1 MHLPTRRL
9 TAVACAAALHAAHA
23 QTPAPDPT
31 VMPTLTV
38 TATLAEQ
45 DARTAPATVS
55 VIGRDELQQRNAID
69 LLEAL
74 RDLPGFTYSPRQVG
88 GRKTIALRGLEGK
101 HTLTLI
107 DGRRISPTDDVV
119 GHSDYQ
125 YGWLPVSAIERIE
138 VIRGPMS
145 ALYGSEALG
154 GVINIITRKAMD
166 RWAGSASLS
175 GTVTEGESGAGGGA
189 SVFATGPL
197 AKGLLLRVN
206 AEWSRTDPVADPED
220 PRHSEIEGRENRTA
234 GLGLVLQL
242 APGQHLEGGWT
253 AARELRLYDSVS
265 GTRAYTNRYDV
276 DRDHAHLTWT
286 GRWGGTRSQ
295 LRVYRS
301 AIDVLNAR
309 TNGVAP
315 TRPQHLQDEV
325 IDGHVGLRLGAH
337 QLTVGG
343 EWRREELVNAGL
355 TGGRDDATHKA
366 LFLQDE
372 LPLGSHAMLTAGLRV
387 DHHQRFGTEA
397 SPRAYLVWEPTKA
410 LVVKGGW
417 GHAFKAPTLKQ
428 ISPNYV
434 GAEGPH
440 TFLGNADVKPES
452 ADSAEVSVDWT
463 QGAWNLR
470 GSLFRTDVKDLI
482 TTRLLSVAG
491 TRRTFIYDNINRARI
506 SGLEAGL
513 RWSIVPALTASLDLT
528 LLRAKDRSTGKDLAD
543 RPETS
548 AATQLAWRGGDG
560 WSARVGGAYT
570 GAQTD
575 STGVRLPSYWLWNA
589 GLGKRLSAH
598 LGLRAGVENL
608 GNLRLA
614 ERSASFGHA
623 ERARRVFVSLAAEL

>member
-1 MHLPTRRL
+1 MPPL
-9 TAVACAAALHAAHA
+9 TQGLSAVACAAVLRAAHA
-23 QTPAPDPT
+23 QTPAPEPT

-55 VIGRDELQQRNAID
+55 VIGRDGLQQRNAID

-154 GVINIITRKAMD
+154 GVINIITRKAMP
-166 RWAGSASLS
+166 RWAGSASVS
-175 GTVTEGESGAGGGA
+175 GTVTDGESGAGGSA

-197 AKGLLLRVN
+197 AQGLLLRVN
-206 AEWSRTDPVADPED
+206 AEWNKTDPVAEPED
-220 PRHSEIEGRENRTA
+220 PRISEIEGRESKTA
-234 GLGLVLQL
+234 GLGLVLEL
-242 APGQHLEGGWT
+242 APGQHLEAGWT

-265 GTRAYTNRYDV
+265 GTKVYTNRYDV
-276 DRDHAHLTWT
+276 DSDHAHLAWS
-286 GRWGGTRSQ
+286 GRWGGTRGQ
-295 LRVYRS
+295 LRAYRS

-315 TRPQHLQDEV
+315 TRPQQLQDEV
-325 IDGHVGLRLGAH
+325 VDGHVGLRLGSH
-337 QLTVGG
+337 QITAGG
-343 EWRREELVNAGL
+343 ELRREELVNAGL

-366 LFLQDE
+366 VFVQDE
-372 LPLGSHAMLTAGLRV
+372 LPLGSQAMLTAGLRV
-387 DHHQRFGTEA
+387 DHHQLFGTEA
-397 SPRAYLVWEPTKA
+397 SPRVYLVWEPAQA

-428 ISPNYV
+428 ISPHYV

-440 TFLGNADVKPES
+440 TFLGNADVKPEA

-491 TRRTFIYDNINRARI
+491 TRRTYLYDNVSRARI
-506 SGLEAGL
+506 SGIEAGL
-513 RWSIVPALTASLDLT
+513 RWAVVPALIWSLDLT
-528 LLRAKDRSTGKDLAD
+528 LLRAKDRSTGQDLAD

-575 STGVRLPSYWLWNA
+575 ASGSKLPSYGLWNA
-589 GLGKRLSAH
+589 GLGKRLSQH
-598 LGLRAGVENL
+598 FSVRAGVENL

-614 ERSASFGHA
+614 ERSTNFGYA